1 MPAYNFKQ
9 QFAEAVES
17 GRKTQTIRRPRKR
30 PPRPGDRL
38 KLYTGQRTKSCRLL
52 REVTCTQ
59 VLPIR
64 LDRDSVRVSGTRLS
78 ETALTWLALADGF
91 ESGEQLLAFFE
102 RLYGLPVE
110 LELIAWEVD

>member
-17 GRKTQTIRRPRKR
+17 GAKRQTLRRPRKR
-30 PPRPGDRL
+30 PTQPGDRL
-38 KLYTGQRTKSCRLL
+38 RLYTGQRTKSCRLL

-59 VLPIR
+59 VLPIH
-64 LDRDSVRVSGTRLS
+64 LDRDSVRVSGMRLS

-91 ESGEQLLAFFE
+91 ENGEQLLAFFD
-102 RLYGLPVE
+102 RLYGLPVG
-110 LELIAWEVD
+110 LELIAWEAD